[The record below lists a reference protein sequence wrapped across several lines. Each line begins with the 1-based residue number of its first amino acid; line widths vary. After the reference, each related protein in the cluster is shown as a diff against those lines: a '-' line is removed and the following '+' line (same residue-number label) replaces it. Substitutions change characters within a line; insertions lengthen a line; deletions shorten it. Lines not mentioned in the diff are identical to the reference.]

1 MVGME
6 FLHVIVMFAFVLLVT
21 GWMIGVCDA
30 LFKGRLFNWL
40 CEKKWMIAPIGV
52 LLLIFIARVW
62 YVVLFDIQD
71 MVNYI
76 FGLCGCSPIDLKNF
90 G

>member
-6 FLHVIVMFAFVLLVT
+6 FLHVIVMFASVLLVT

-30 LFKGRLFNWL
+30 LFKARLFNWL
-40 CEKKWMIAPIGV
+40 CEKKWMIAPIGI

-76 FGLCGCSPIDLKNF
+76 FGLFGCSPIDLMNF

>member
-1 MVGME
+1 ME

-52 LLLIFIARVW
+52 LFQLPDVRDTKTRKA
-62 YVVLFDIQD
+62 
-71 MVNYI
+71 
-76 FGLCGCSPIDLKNF
+76 
-90 G
+90 

>member
-1 MVGME
+1 ME
-6 FLHVIVMFAFVLLVT
+6 FLHVIVMFASVLLVT

-40 CEKKWMIAPIGV
+40 CENKWMIAPIGI

-76 FGLCGCSPIDLKNF
+76 FWLFGCSPIDLKNF